1 MKRIFFLA
9 AFISAFITLAVAQT
23 HMFVWKNGMST
34 DYAIINVD
42 SITFGNKSDASD
54 TASKG
59 IGLFS
64 IGENKYVTFSK
75 GNLQYHPKNA
85 EWRFAFNQYD
95 CIGDANKNISIDYD
109 GWIDL
114 FGWGTGEEPINYSV
128 EYSDYPFFVDWG
140 TNVIGT
146 DAAYTWRTLSNSE
159 WIYLFNSRPNARSLY
174 GIAQV
179 AGVNG
184 MIILPDNWTD
194 SIGINFK
201 SGLNNNG
208 SGSGYY
214 AVYQSFTAEQW
225 SIMEDAGA
233 VFLPAS
239 GFRYGTEIY
248 DFTLFGYYWH
258 KTEYVSESAFYMYF
272 DSGYF
277 GTDLPILR
285 YYGYSVR
292 LAKDVFIDDT
302 PNDPDEPST
311 PEDPDVPSEDGHES
325 VDLGLSVKWATCNVG
340 ANNPEEYGDYFAWG
354 ETEPKDNYSWNTY
367 KWCNGDYNNLIK
379 YNTSSDYGTVDN
391 KTQLY
396 LSDDVA
402 HVNWGG
408 NWRMPTD
415 AEWTELR
422 NKCTWIC
429 TTLNGI
435 NGYKVTSKSNGNS
448 IFLPASGLH
457 NGNSLEESGNYGDYW
472 SSLLDSFTPS
482 SAFVLCA
489 DPINVGK
496 CPASRYVGLSVR
508 PVLSDSIVQESIA
521 TITTSVIMQITS
533 NSAIA
538 GGNVTADGG
547 TIVTE
552 RGVVYATTQNPTTS
566 NTKITAGKGSGSFTC
581 DLTDLQPNTTYYV
594 RAYAINSVGTAYGE
608 EVGFTTREQSSTPN
622 NGTENGH
629 AYVDLGLSVKWASYN
644 IGATKPEEYGD
655 YFAWGETE
663 PKDVYTWSSY
673 KWCKGSETT
682 LTKYNNNT
690 SYGNIDNKTQLELSD
705 DVAHVNWGGSWRM
718 PTDAE
723 WTELRNNC
731 ILTWNTHNGVNG
743 YKVTSKSNGN
753 SIFLPAAGCRNGSS
767 LNNAGNRGDYWSSSL
782 FAGSPVSSRGVYF
795 ISSGIMSGYGN
806 GRKCGLSVRPV
817 FSDSIVQESIATIT
831 TSVIMQI
838 TTNSAIAGGNVTSD
852 GNAEV
857 SERGVVYA
865 TIQNPTTKNNKVASG
880 SGIGEFTCDLTGLQE
895 GTTYYVRAY
904 AMNSKGVAYG
914 EEVSFT
920 TEESSSTPSDGTE
933 NGYEYVDLGLSVKWA
948 TCNVGASKPEEYGDY
963 FAWGETTTKT
973 PYDLISYKYWDGL
986 YNILTKYNTNNSMGI
1001 VDNKN
1006 TLEMSDDVAHAK
1018 WGKDW
1023 RMPTYAE
1030 FTELNNECT
1039 WTWSTQNGVNG
1050 YKVTSKSNGNSIFL
1064 PVVGY
1069 RCDSLLHNAIDYG
1082 YYWSSSLDTD
1092 RPHYAYCMYF
1102 DSGSVSSMFGSFRYY
1117 GLSVR
1122 PVLIET
1128 TLPTL
1133 VTSAVTQITET
1144 TAITGGNVT
1153 NEGEAKVTERGVVYG
1168 TNQNPTIAD
1177 AKNVSGSG
1185 KGEFICSLTDL
1196 QPNATYYVRAY
1207 ATNAKGTSYGME
1219 VSFTTKQELSAM
1231 PEYIDLG
1238 LSVKWSAFNVGAS
1251 KAEDYGDHFAWG
1263 ETTTKS
1269 TYDWSSYKYCNG
1281 SKNTLTK
1288 YNTSNSYGIV
1298 DNKTQLELSDDAARV
1313 NWGGNWRIPTD
1324 AEWTEL
1330 REQCTWSWTTHNGVN
1345 GYKVTSKSNGN
1356 SIFLPAAGYPSNG
1369 SLTSVGDYGCY
1380 WSSSLNTNNPYTSMQ
1395 VHFLSSFVYRSSG
1408 HRDSGHSIR
1417 PVHPQ
1422 HQPRVL
1428 HLSHPSNQWICGVF
1442 FYIAI
1447 PHARIAAYIQVL
1459 LRHGL
1464 GISSENGRLNES
1476 LRSSKKLLF
1485 SLLYPAFPQ
1494 SYSLPLRYHS
1504 DIVQYFPYSLAG

>member
-9 AFISAFITLAVAQT
+9 AFTSAFITLAVAQT

-75 GNLQYHPKNA
+75 GNLQYHPKKA

-95 CIGDANKNISIDYD
+95 CIGDANKNISTDYD

-184 MIILPDNWTD
+184 MIILPDNWSD

-311 PEDPDVPSEDGHES
+311 PEDPDVPSEDGHEY

-340 ANNPEEYGDYFAWG
+340 ANN
-354 ETEPKDNYSWNTY
+354 
-367 KWCNGDYNNLIK
+367 
-379 YNTSSDYGTVDN
+379 
-391 KTQLY
+391 
-396 LSDDVA
+396 
-402 HVNWGG
+402 
-408 NWRMPTD
+408 
-415 AEWTELR
+415 
-422 NKCTWIC
+422 
-429 TTLNGI
+429 
-435 NGYKVTSKSNGNS
+435 
-448 IFLPASGLH
+448 
-457 NGNSLEESGNYGDYW
+457 
-472 SSLLDSFTPS
+472 
-482 SAFVLCA
+482 
-489 DPINVGK
+489 
-496 CPASRYVGLSVR
+496 
-508 PVLSDSIVQESIA
+508 
-521 TITTSVIMQITS
+521 
-533 NSAIA
+533 
-538 GGNVTADGG
+538 
-547 TIVTE
+547 
-552 RGVVYATTQNPTTS
+552 
-566 NTKITAGKGSGSFTC
+566 
-581 DLTDLQPNTTYYV
+581 
-594 RAYAINSVGTAYGE
+594 
-608 EVGFTTREQSSTPN
+608 
-622 NGTENGH
+622 
-629 AYVDLGLSVKWASYN
+629 
-644 IGATKPEEYGD
+644 
-655 YFAWGETE
+655 
-663 PKDVYTWSSY
+663 
-673 KWCKGSETT
+673 
-682 LTKYNNNT
+682 
-690 SYGNIDNKTQLELSD
+690 
-705 DVAHVNWGGSWRM
+705 
-718 PTDAE
+718 
-723 WTELRNNC
+723 
-731 ILTWNTHNGVNG
+731 
-743 YKVTSKSNGN
+743 
-753 SIFLPAAGCRNGSS
+753 
-767 LNNAGNRGDYWSSSL
+767 
-782 FAGSPVSSRGVYF
+782 
-795 ISSGIMSGYGN
+795 
-806 GRKCGLSVRPV
+806 
-817 FSDSIVQESIATIT
+817 
-831 TSVIMQI
+831 
-838 TTNSAIAGGNVTSD
+838 
-852 GNAEV
+852 
-857 SERGVVYA
+857 
-865 TIQNPTTKNNKVASG
+865 
-880 SGIGEFTCDLTGLQE
+880 
-895 GTTYYVRAY
+895 
-904 AMNSKGVAYG
+904 
-914 EEVSFT
+914 
-920 TEESSSTPSDGTE
+920 
-933 NGYEYVDLGLSVKWA
+933 
-948 TCNVGASKPEEYGDY
+948 PEEYGDY

-1030 FTELNNECT
+1030 FTELNNKCT

-1069 RCDSLLHNAIDYG
+1069 RCDSLLHDAINYG

-1092 RPHYAYCMYF
+1092 SPHYAYCMYF
-1102 DSGSVSSMFGSFRYY
+1102 DSGSVSSMFGSVRYY

-1168 TNQNPTIAD
+1168 TNQNPTTAD

-1196 QPNATYYVRAY
+1196 QPNTTYYVRAY

-1219 VSFTTKQELSAM
+1219 VCFTTKQESSAM

-1238 LSVKWSAFNVGAS
+1238 LSVKWATFNVGAS

-1263 ETTTKS
+1263 ETSTKS

-1288 YNTSNSYGIV
+1288 YNTSSSYGIV

-1313 NWGGNWRIPTD
+1313 NWGGNWRMPTD

-1330 REQCTWSWTTHNGVN
+1330 REQCTWSWTTLNGIN

-1369 SLTSVGDYGCY
+1369 SLTSVGDYGRY

-1408 HRDSGHSIR
+1408 HRDSGYSIR
-1417 PVHPQ
+1417 PVHP
-1422 HQPRVL
+1422 
-1428 HLSHPSNQWICGVF
+1428 
-1442 FYIAI
+1442 
-1447 PHARIAAYIQVL
+1447 
-1459 LRHGL
+1459 
-1464 GISSENGRLNES
+1464 
-1476 LRSSKKLLF
+1476 
-1485 SLLYPAFPQ
+1485 
-1494 SYSLPLRYHS
+1494 
-1504 DIVQYFPYSLAG
+1504 